1 MDLTRMYGYM
11 KKSFVLLLFY
21 ALLCCPA
28 LVWAAWS
35 SIAFNYAPNPP
46 LSSLSH
52 VDVLVLDPQAAV
64 NPASLP
70 HQTVLAYVSVGET
83 ADSAPYR
90 AALKPGWVM
99 GSNPVWHSVIMD
111 ETNPAWREFFIQHV
125 LAPLYVKGYRGFFL
139 DTLDAFNR
147 VAKTPEAKKA
157 QIQGLITLLQAI
169 RTQFP
174 DAMLLMN
181 RGFELLPTAA
191 PLVNGVVIESLFS
204 GWNQAKKTYEPVPAT
219 EFNALMPEIKRIQAL
234 HLPVVI
240 IDYVP
245 ANQPEKRREVSEKI
259 RALGLIPFVTDGL
272 LQGGS
277 LPNAAAVPRKIIML
291 YTENSTDTI
300 FNPEA
305 FIMLALPIEYLG
317 YIPVFYN
324 ATQPLPNT
332 LAKNDIAGIVVLT
345 NALTPTHDEKLY
357 QYLVSVKQKGF
368 KIAFIS
374 NFGFIPNEQRLK
386 AFGISIQNNPVAG
399 NPHLKI
405 AYQDSNLVGFEVKP
419 HVSQF
424 DYDLYQADHAK
435 VALRLSNTHGLK
447 QDAIA
452 ITPWGGYALD
462 PYVAINTTQG
472 NSLWVINPMAFLKQ
486 ALRLADFP
494 IPDVTTENGR
504 RLAFIHIDGDG
515 FATIASW
522 PKGRI
527 AAIEL
532 FERILKKFQLP
543 TSFSVVTADV
553 SVNGLYPNEA
563 ATYVEV
569 AKHIYALPWVE
580 AASHTFSHP
589 FDWVK
594 MLTEKTNGHYNL
606 PVKNYHY
613 NQNDEIAGSVNFINT
628 HLLSP
633 DKKVKILLWSG
644 YANADEQAFKIVHD
658 HQLLNMNGGD
668 TNITKKTPFLSL
680 ISPMGLAHG
689 PYYQVFSP
697 IGNEEPYTNGW
708 SKPLYGYQRV
718 TETFALTD
726 APRRF
731 KPIDIYYHIYS
742 ASTTASLN
750 ALIKVYQ
757 WCLSKPLNW
766 IYASEY
772 LNKVNDAISTEIIK
786 TNTGWQVITHGQVR
800 ELRLPQ
806 EAGLPDLE
814 KSHNVIGYNKI
825 NDSYYLHLGTDKTST
840 IVVGQANNQMPYLQ
854 NCNGRVTDFK
864 RTPQGFRFHV
874 MANQPIELVL
884 NHATNCELSQ
894 AGRWQRHT
902 IPGKSISGNLT
913 AYHLDDKDSHELT
926 LTCPS

>member
-1 MDLTRMYGYM
+1 M
-11 KKSFVLLLFY
+11 KKSLVLLLFY
-21 ALLCCPA
+21 ALLSCPSV
-28 LVWAAWS
+28 VWAAWS

-64 NPASLP
+64 NPASLRN
-70 HQTVLAYVSVGET
+70 QTVLAYVSVGET
-83 ADSAPYR
+83 ADSSPYR
-90 AALKPGWVM
+90 ASLNASWVV

-111 ETNPAWREFFIQHV
+111 ETNPAWREFFIKKV
-125 LAPLYVKGYRGFFL
+125 LTPLYAKGYRGFFL

-169 RTQFP
+169 RTNFP
-174 DAMLLMN
+174 DAILLMN

-191 PLVNGVVIESLFS
+191 PFVNGVVIESLFS
-204 GWNQAKKTYEPVPAT
+204 GWNQAKKRYEPVPAT
-219 EFNALMPEIKRIQAL
+219 EFNALMLEIHRIQAL

-245 ANQPEKRREVSEKI
+245 PNQPEKRKEISEKI

-272 LQGGS
+272 LQGSS
-277 LPNAAAVPRKIIML
+277 LPKAGALPRKIILL
-291 YTENSTDTI
+291 YTKNSTDTL

-305 FIMLALPIEYLG
+305 FTMLALPIEYLG

-324 ATQPLPNT
+324 ANQALPSA
-332 LAKNDIAGIVVLT
+332 LSKNDIAGIVVLT
-345 NALTPTHDEKLY
+345 NALDPTHDEKLY
-357 QYLVSVKQKGF
+357 QYLISVKQKGF
-368 KIAFIS
+368 NIAFVS

-386 AFGISIQNNPVAG
+386 AFDIHIQNNPVAG
-399 NPHLKI
+399 NPHLTI
-405 AYQDSNLVGFEVKP
+405 THQDRSLVGFEVQP

-424 DYDLYQADHAK
+424 DYDLYQANHAK

-447 QDAIA
+447 QDAVA
-452 ITPWGGYALD
+452 ITSWGGYALD
-462 PYVAINTTQG
+462 PYVAINTAQAD
-472 NSLWVINPMAFLKQ
+472 SLWVINPMAFLKQ
-486 ALRLADFP
+486 SLRLADFP

-522 PKGRI
+522 PNGRI

-543 TSFSVVTADV
+543 TSFSVVTADIN
-553 SVNGLYPNEA
+553 VNGLYPNEA
-563 ATYVEV
+563 NAYAEV

-613 NQNDEIAGSVNFINT
+613 NENDEIAGSVNFINT
-628 HLLSP
+628 HLLP
-633 DKKVKILLWSG
+633 ANKKVNILLWSG
-644 YANADEQAFKIVHD
+644 YANADEPAFKIAHE

-668 TNITKKTPFLSL
+668 THITKKTPFLSL
-680 ISPMGLAHG
+680 ISPMGLARG

-697 IGNEEPYTNGW
+697 IGNEEYYTNGW
-708 SKPLYGYQRV
+708 SKPLYGYERV

-731 KPIDIYYHIYS
+731 KPVDLYYHIYS

-750 ALIKVYQ
+750 ALIKVYE

-772 LNKVNDAISTEIIK
+772 INKVNDAISAEIIK
-786 TNTGWQVITHGQVR
+786 TTTGWQVTTQGQVR
-800 ELRLPQ
+800 ELRLPL
-806 EAGLPDLE
+806 EAGLPDLA
-814 KSHNVIGYNKI
+814 KSRNVIGYNKI

-840 IVVGQANNQMPYLQ
+840 IVLGTSENKIPYLQ
-854 NCNGRVTDFK
+854 DGNGRVTDFK
-864 RTPQGFRFHV
+864 RTPHGLHFHMV
-874 MANQPIELVL
+874 ANQPIEFVL
-884 NHATNCELSQ
+884 NQATGCELIQ
-894 AGRWQRHT
+894 AESWHSRT
-902 IPGKSISGNLT
+902 LSGKAMPGNLT
-913 AYHLDDKDSHELT
+913 TYHLDDKDSHELT